1 MRFVFTENRSSIFQ
15 VGKSTKVF
23 SSIRNNFVDLRLKSR
38 NIWSEIEE
46 ESDFSMQQREN
57 YK

>member
-46 ESDFSMQQREN
+46 ESDFSMPQRGN
-57 YK
+57 L